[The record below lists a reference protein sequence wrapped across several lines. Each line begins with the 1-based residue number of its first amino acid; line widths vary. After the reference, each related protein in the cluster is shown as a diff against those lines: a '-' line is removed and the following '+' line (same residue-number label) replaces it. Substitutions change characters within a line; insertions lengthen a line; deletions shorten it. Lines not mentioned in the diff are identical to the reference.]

1 MFKKN
6 PNSIL
11 FLYEGDTELEF
22 YSRIISKYIPRRKI
36 RITASNLD
44 GVYNL
49 DKKVKNRINEHLLK
63 NLDEEQIT
71 VIVAYDRDGRKE
83 KESRLMID
91 SIKSKIEQEL
101 RPERILSINEIIA
114 TQDIESWF
122 LKDIDGVYKFLKVP
136 HKERTNKY
144 KNTESFNS
152 TDLSN
157 LFRRYRKNYQK
168 GSRADGFIEALNID
182 LIYDDTPELK
192 EGIKIILDLIE

>member
-1 MFKKN
+1 MLKKN

-22 YSRIISKYIPRRKI
+22 YSRVINKYIPQRKI

-63 NLDEEQIT
+63 NLLEEQIT

-83 KESRLMID
+83 KESRLMVEFV
-91 SIKSKIEQEL
+91 KSKIEQDL
-101 RPERILSINEIIA
+101 GPERILSINEIIA

-122 LKDIDGVYKFLKVP
+122 LKDIDGVYKYLRVP

-144 KNTESFNS
+144 QNTESFNC

-168 GSRADGFIEALNID
+168 GSRAEGFIEALDID
-182 LIYDDTPELK
+182 IIYNNTPELK
-192 EGIKIILDLIE
+192 EGIKIILDLIK